1 MLNVVVVFSLPPF
14 LSYEENE
21 MGIYEIPQTKRD
33 SVMQSVC
40 NEGSVRQK
48 DYLNEIIHSCVSI

>member
-33 SVMQSVC
+33 SVMQIVC
-40 NEGSVRQK
+40 ATRGLLDRRT
-48 DYLNEIIHSCVSI
+48 I